1 MNKRPIYICFEG
13 LDGSGKTTLFKKIV
27 KKLKE
32 EGFTLCEVSPTQKC
46 GEHDLWENI
55 LLKNDYSFAY
65 QYQINRYY
73 IDNRIKGLRERFF
86 LAEKS
91 VEIYKKIKH

>member
-46 GEHDLWENI
+46 GEHDFHHRAGPEPR
-55 LLKNDYSFAY
+55 SAPPGF
-65 QYQINRYY
+65 
-73 IDNRIKGLRERFF
+73 
-86 LAEKS
+86 
-91 VEIYKKIKH
+91 